1 MFRSIASVTIALSL
15 LATFAIAADDKPRQQ
30 KVTFKGEVN
39 GKEQAMSYL
48 LYLPKDYA
56 AKKVAKFPVLLF
68 LHGAGERG
76 DNIDL
81 VKVHGPPKLIDKGK
95 DFPFVVISPQCPK
108 NVWWDVDVI
117 AALVD
122 DVVKSHRA
130 DQSRLYVTGLSM
142 GGYGTWGICSKYPD
156 KFAAAAPI
164 CGAGNAKTVAAMK
177 GVPTWA
183 FHGDKDTAV
192 SFAAGK
198 AMVDALKA
206 AGGDV
211 QFTVY
216 EGVGHDSWTATYN
229 NDKLYEWL
237 LSKSRK

>member
-1 MFRSIASVTIALSL
+1 MLAAAIVLSL
-15 LATFAIAADDKPRQQ
+15 LTPVAVAAEDQPRQQ

-39 GKEQAMSYL
+39 GKEQSMQYL

-56 AKKVAKFPVLLF
+56 AKADAKFPVLLF

-76 DNIDL
+76 DNIER
-81 VKVHGPPKLIDKGK
+81 VKVHGPPKLIEKGK
-95 DFPFVVISPQCPK
+95 DFPFIVISPQCPA
-108 NVWWDVDVI
+108 NVWWDVDVL

-122 DVVKSHRA
+122 DVVRSHRA
-130 DQSRLYVTGLSM
+130 DKSRLYVTGLSM
-142 GGYGTWGICSKYPD
+142 GGFGTWAICSKYPD

-164 CGAGNAKTVAAMK
+164 CGAGNPKTVAAMK

-192 SFAAGK
+192 KFEAGK

-229 NDKLYEWL
+229 NAKLYEWL